1 MLWSTWQKEEIGI
14 MSSIIKDLVQGVV
27 LVAVRM
33 LGYIFIT
40 NYLGV

>member
-1 MLWSTWQKEEIGI
+1 MTNIL
-14 MSSIIKDLVQGVV
+14 KDFVQGVV
-27 LVAVRM
+27 LGAVLM